1 MKLKDKAHKFM
12 KKIIVIGCP
21 GSGKS
26 TFSRALHDLTG
37 IPLFHLDMMY
47 WNEDRTRV
55 EKDVFYARLSSVLQK
70 DEWIIDGD
78 YISTMELRMEAS
90 DTIIF
95 LDYPL
100 EVCLQGASAR
110 VGSVRSDMPWVEK
123 ENEVDAEFN
132 ERIRNYNEVKRPC
145 VLALLEKY
153 SQKNII
159 ILNSREQ
166 ATEFLKNTL

>member
-55 EKDVFYARLSSVLQK
+55 EKDVFYARLSNVLQK

-78 YISTMELRMEAS
+78 YSSTMEWRMGAS

-123 ENEVDAEFN
+123 ESKVDDEFSA
-132 ERIRNYNEVKRPC
+132 RIRNYNEEKRPC

-166 ATEFLKNTL
+166 ATEFLKNNL